1 MRFLGYRRLLANM
14 IKIKIAKSA
23 HETQE
28 CFQIREE
35 VFVVEQRVPVDME
48 RDAHEGAALHFLVQD
63 DGQAIGAARVV
74 VKENGAFAKIGRV
87 AIISSKRGLGLGKA
101 LIGAIEKAPELNGV
115 DNFVL
120 ETQTHALQFYERM
133 GYQAYGEEFLDAG
146 IPHRHMKKRNRR
158 LAD

>member
-1 MRFLGYRRLLANM
+1 
-14 IKIKIAKSA
+14 
-23 HETQE
+23 
-28 CFQIREE
+28 
-35 VFVVEQRVPVDME
+35 
-48 RDAHEGAALHFLVQD
+48 
-63 DGQAIGAARVV
+63 
-74 VKENGAFAKIGRV
+74 
-87 AIISSKRGLGLGKA
+87 

-120 ETQTHALQFYERM
+120 EAQTHALQFHERM